1 MATDVSPDP
10 RPASPP
16 PSESGPRR
24 PSAPLLGALAAIVA
38 AVALVGASIWIVT
51 SSGGGS
57 ASPSAASSSG
67 PSSVAVAPSTPV
79 DPGTSG
85 SGQVPSAV
93 PSSAPVSSAVP
104 GEPIASSGSIAVV
117 GTDGSLWLVDAA
129 GNPTALLPADAI
141 LTGFPAWSPDG
152 THLAAVRIA
161 PTGNEIL
168 VFDAAGAA
176 AGRSAKPVT
185 ILHSTTIGPFYLA
198 WTPDGREISFLADES
213 TGLSLRIAP
222 ADGSAPLD
230 GSGAG
235 ATIRS
240 GNPFYFDWLE
250 PARLIAHI
258 GTGPSAFLG
267 ELGRDG
273 ASASHAVTSPGDFRA
288 PIVNRDGT
296 LVSYVRTETSG
307 AEAVVVA
314 GRDGSGERSMPVF
327 GTAAVA
333 FDPAGTIVASIGP
346 TEPDM
351 TAYTIPIGPL
361 RALDAKTGKVR
372 TLLDGTLV
380 GFWWSPDGKTIAGLR
395 VQPVAGAAAPSAS
408 PGSSPA
414 PPETEIRLLFVDVAT
429 GKVQSEAVV
438 NPGQLFI
445 DQVLTYFDQYA
456 LSHRLWAPDSSSILL
471 PVIDEAGTTR
481 IAVMPR
487 AGGPPRMIDGALGF
501 WSP

>member
-1 MATDVSPDP
+1 
-10 RPASPP
+10 
-16 PSESGPRR
+16 
-24 PSAPLLGALAAIVA
+24 
-38 AVALVGASIWIVT
+38 
-51 SSGGGS
+51 
-57 ASPSAASSSG
+57 
-67 PSSVAVAPSTPV
+67 
-79 DPGTSG
+79 
-85 SGQVPSAV
+85 
-93 PSSAPVSSAVP
+93 
-104 GEPIASSGSIAVV
+104 
-117 GTDGSLWLVDAA
+117 
-129 GNPTALLPADAI
+129 
-141 LTGFPAWSPDG
+141 
-152 THLAAVRIA
+152 
-161 PTGNEIL
+161 
-168 VFDAAGAA
+168 
-176 AGRSAKPVT
+176 
-185 ILHSTTIGPFYLA
+185 
-198 WTPDGREISFLADES
+198 
-213 TGLSLRIAP
+213 
-222 ADGSAPLD
+222 
-230 GSGAG
+230 
-235 ATIRS
+235 
-240 GNPFYFDWLE
+240 
-250 PARLIAHI
+250 
-258 GTGPSAFLG
+258 
-267 ELGRDG
+267 
-273 ASASHAVTSPGDFRA
+273 
-288 PIVNRDGT
+288 
-296 LVSYVRTETSG
+296 
-307 AEAVVVA
+307 
-314 GRDGSGERSMPVF
+314 MPVF

-333 FDPAGTIVASIGP
+333 FDPAGTMVASIGP

-445 DQVLTYFDQYA
+445 DQVLTYFDQYS